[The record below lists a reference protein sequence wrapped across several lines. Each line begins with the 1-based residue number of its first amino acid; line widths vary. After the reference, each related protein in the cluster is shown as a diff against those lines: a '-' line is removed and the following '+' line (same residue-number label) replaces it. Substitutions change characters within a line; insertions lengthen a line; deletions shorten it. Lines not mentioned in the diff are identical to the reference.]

1 MPFADRSSATASGR
15 VSGKEETIARWEQS
29 TGRKADNFDYYT
41 VLTLTRFSMN
51 MARVGQ
57 YMKKIEIIDEENEF
71 DYENLA
77 SIILRRALSE
87 L

>member
-1 MPFADRSSATASGR
+1 MPGFPGKDETIERWARTTGRSTAS
-15 VSGKEETIARWEQS
+15 
-29 TGRKADNFDYYT
+29 FDYYT
-41 VLTLTRFSMN
+41 ILALTRFTMN

-77 SIILRRALSE
+77 SITLRRALSE

>member
-1 MPFADRSSATASGR
+1 
-15 VSGKEETIARWEQS
+15 
-29 TGRKADNFDYYT
+29 
-41 VLTLTRFSMN
+41 MN
-51 MARVGQ
+51 MARIGQ

-77 SIILRRALSE
+77 SVTLRRALSE

>member
-1 MPFADRSSATASGR
+1 
-15 VSGKEETIARWEQS
+15 
-29 TGRKADNFDYYT
+29 
-41 VLTLTRFSMN
+41 MN

-57 YMKKIEIIDEENEF
+57 YMKKIESIDEENEF

-77 SIILRRALSE
+77 SIMLRRTLSE

>member
-1 MPFADRSSATASGR
+1 MPGVPGR
-15 VSGKEETIARWEQS
+15 DATIARWEES
-29 TGRKADNFDYYT
+29 TGRKAENFDYYT
-41 VLTLTRFSMN
+41 ILALTRFTMN

-77 SIILRRALSE
+77 SITLRRALSE

>member
-1 MPFADRSSATASGR
+1 M
-15 VSGKEETIARWEQS
+15 Q
-29 TGRKADNFDYYT
+29 
-41 VLTLTRFSMN
+41 
-51 MARVGQ
+51 MARIAQ

-77 SIILRRALSE
+77 SITLRRALTE